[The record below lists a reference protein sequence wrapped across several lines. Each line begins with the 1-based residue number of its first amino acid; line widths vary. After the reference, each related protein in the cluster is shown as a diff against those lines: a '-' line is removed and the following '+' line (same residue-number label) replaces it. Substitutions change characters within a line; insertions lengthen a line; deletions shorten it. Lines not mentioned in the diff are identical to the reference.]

1 MGQLLGNW
9 KLEKNENW
17 DEFMSA
23 MGMNFVLRKVASKL
37 TVCQEIIQNGDNWE
51 INMTSTFKN
60 KSIKFQ
66 LGVPFDDE
74 TMNGRKIK
82 ATFTLKDDV
91 LILNQKGIKEGD
103 SDMVVTRQVDENDQL
118 IETFKIVQKNV
129 VAVKTSK
136 RYTP

>member
-1 MGQLLGNW
+1 MGKLLGNW

-17 DEFMSA
+17 DELMEA
-23 MGMNFVLRKVASKL
+23 MGVNFVLRKVASKI
-37 TVCQEIIQNGDNWE
+37 TIYQEIVQNGDNWE

-60 KSIKFQ
+60 KSVKFQ

-74 TMNGRKIK
+74 TMDGRKIK
-82 ATFTLKDDV
+82 ATFTLEDDV
-91 LILNQKGIKEGD
+91 LVLNQKGIKEGD
-103 SDMVVTRQVDENDQL
+103 LDTLVTRKVDENDQL
-118 IETFKIVQKNV
+118 IETFTIVQKNV